1 MPVLIKVKKAESNM
15 GLKDGADQTENGN
28 IGSFANLASHIR
40 KRAMCST
47 ERMRRT

>member
-1 MPVLIKVKKAESNM
+1 MLIKVKKAESNI
-15 GLKDGADQTENGN
+15 GLKDGADQTVNGR
-28 IGSFANLASHIR
+28 IGSFANLASHIK